1 MCAFSGHAGADA
13 GRCCKVL
20 LEGDVLLS
28 ERWVRL
34 RAGMLL
40 DVTCALWSWCPA
52 VQGAAAKCCL
62 RVLLLEL
69 RVCCGAGPPVP
80 LHGALQGTGAGYYCR
95 RAVCIGTW
103 ESAVCAMK
111 LGCWCRGRGW
121 LRDVNGSVGV
131 GP

>member
-1 MCAFSGHAGADA
+1 VGAPSSGH
-13 GRCCKVL
+13 V
-20 LEGDVLLS
+20 
-28 ERWVRL
+28 VRSH
-34 RAGMLL
+34 
-40 DVTCALWSWCPA
+40 VCALELVSCCA
-52 VQGAAAKCCL
+52 ECCL